1 MLSHEEIERRKARLR
16 QDPQTA
22 RICRALGVTVERF
35 LADIE
40 LTAAHPVLHDNQP
53 PGREEER
60 RASILSVARRVAGSL
75 RRTREQKAGRHD
87 GVVPA
92 TALTQETSTRRL
104 LGADE

>member
-22 RICRALGVTVERF
+22 RLCRALGVTVERF

-60 RASILSVARRVAGSL
+60 RASILAVARRAVGSL
-75 RRTREQKAGRHD
+75 RRTRDQKAGRHD
-87 GVVPA
+87 GVV
-92 TALTQETSTRRL
+92 TAQALSQESSTRRL
-104 LGADE
+104 LGAED

>member
-1 MLSHEEIERRKARLR
+1 M
-16 QDPQTA
+16 
-22 RICRALGVTVERF
+22 TVERF

-60 RASILSVARRVAGSL
+60 RASIVGVARRVAAKL
-75 RRTREQKAGRHD
+75 RRSRDQKAGRHD

-92 TALTQETSTRRL
+92 TALTQESSTRRL
-104 LGADE
+104 LGAED